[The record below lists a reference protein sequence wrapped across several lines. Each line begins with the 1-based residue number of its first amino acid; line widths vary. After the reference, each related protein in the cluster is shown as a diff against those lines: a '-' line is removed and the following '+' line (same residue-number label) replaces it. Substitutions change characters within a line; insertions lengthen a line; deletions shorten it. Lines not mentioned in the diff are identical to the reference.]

1 MATETPRDEAIE
13 RVVASAARMGVEL
26 DEAEAAEWVAAM
38 ATEASGG
45 ELVMDVDSGVY
56 GHRVTMLDFRP
67 EDLARFREMAVIVGF
82 EDRPPQITTAL
93 SISGSAA
100 QAKVNAYPAD
110 CDFFERVH
118 IKADTREEACRI
130 LADLMREKALATATG
145 PTHRL
150 WEVKFGSH
158 PVAGTKGGSPVGA
171 GSPMSWTMEEV
182 KAGQM
187 EVTLADGSLSVLT
200 WDDASHEPGWCK
212 LDWVIADKTR
222 GQLANASN
230 VLDPTWEA
238 PDGTI
243 VPLDGFLDP
252 YYQEVYLESE
262 SIPLFSK
269 LVKELSADSVDD
281 YVETLEHEVWK
292 YTVKEPNYG
301 KAARRMYNIFRM
313 NGKYHEA
320 AYIRELFDEP
330 VTALY
335 QVSALIR
342 TLDDAASSGDT
353 FDTNTMVAQVD
364 GLIMSAIQALDGPE
378 EAKMVGHLL
387 SLRNSLEARESHAE
401 RSDEMA
407 GIQDAA
413 LSAVNDY
420 FERALRS
427 VPEIEAYLEDIA
439 VRAP

>member
-1 MATETPRDEAIE
+1 MATEAPRDQAIAK
-13 RVVASAARMGVEL
+13 VLASATRLGVEL
-26 DEAEAAEWVAAM
+26 DEREAAEWVAAM
-38 ATEASGG
+38 ETEASGG
-45 ELVMDVDSGVY
+45 DLVVDVDSGVY
-56 GHRVTMLDFRP
+56 GHRVTMLDFQP
-67 EDLARFREMAVIVGF
+67 GDLARFREMAKVVGL
-82 EDRPPQITTAL
+82 EDRPPQVLTAL

-100 QAKVNAYPAD
+100 QSKINAYPAD

-118 IKADTREEACRI
+118 IRADTREEACAI
-130 LADLMREKALATATG
+130 LADLMREKALATAVG

-150 WEVKFGSH
+150 SEVKFGSH
-158 PVAGTKGGSPVGA
+158 PVAATKSGSPVGA
-171 GSPMSWTMEEV
+171 GSPMSWTVGEV
-182 KAGQM
+182 TAGQM
-187 EVTLADGSLSVLT
+187 EVSLADGSLQVYT
-200 WDDASHEPGWCK
+200 WEDASQEPGWCK
-212 LDWVIADKTR
+212 LDWVIADTTR

-281 YVETLEHEVWK
+281 YVDTLEHEVWK

-313 NGKYHEA
+313 NGHYKEA

-342 TLDDAASSGDT
+342 TLDEAAASGDA
-353 FDTNTMVAQVD
+353 FDTGTMVAQVD

-378 EAKMVGHLL
+378 EAEMVAHLL
-387 SLRNSLEARESHAE
+387 RLRNSLQARESRAD
-401 RSDEMA
+401 RSDEMS

-413 LSAVNDY
+413 LGAVNTY

-427 VPEIEAYLEDIA
+427 IPEIEAYLEDVA
-439 VRAP
+439 RRAP

>member
-1 MATETPRDEAIE
+1 MATETRDEAIAK
-13 RVVASAARMGVEL
+13 VVESATRIGIEL

-38 ATEASGG
+38 ETEASGG
-45 ELVMDVDSGVY
+45 ELVVDVDSGVY
-56 GHRVTMLDFRP
+56 GHRVTMLDFQP
-67 EDLARFREMAVIVGF
+67 EDLARFREMALVVGF
-82 EDRPPQITTAL
+82 EDRPPQVMTAL

-100 QAKVNAYPAD
+100 QSKINAYPAD

-118 IKADTREEACRI
+118 ITADTREEACTI
-130 LADLMREKALATATG
+130 LADLMREKALSTAVG

-158 PVAGTKGGSPVGA
+158 PVAATKGGAAVGA
-171 GSPMSWTMEEV
+171 GSPMSWTLEEI

-187 EVTLADGSLSVLT
+187 EVSLADGSLRVYT
-200 WDDASHEPGWCK
+200 WEEASHEPGWCK

-252 YYQEVYLESE
+252 YYQEVYLDSD

-281 YVETLEHEVWK
+281 YVDTLEHEVWK
-292 YTVKEPNYG
+292 YTVKDPNYG
-301 KAARRMYNIFRM
+301 KAARRMYNVFRM
-313 NGKYHEA
+313 NGRYKEA

-353 FDTNTMVAQVD
+353 FDTDTMVSQVD
-364 GLIMSAIQALDGPE
+364 GLIMSAIQALDGPA
-378 EAKMVGHLL
+378 EAEMVGHLL
-387 SLRNSLEARESHAE
+387 SLRNSLQARETREGRA
-401 RSDEMA
+401 DEMA
-407 GIQDAA
+407 GIQGAA
-413 LSAVNDY
+413 LNAVNEY

-427 VPEIEAYLEDIA
+427 VPEIEAYLEDVA
-439 VRAP
+439 RRAP

>member
-1 MATETPRDEAIE
+1 MGTETTRDEAIA
-13 RVVASAARMGVEL
+13 RVVKSATRLGVEL
-26 DEAEAAEWVAAM
+26 DEREAAEWVAAM
-38 ATEASGG
+38 ETEASGG
-45 ELVMDVDSGVY
+45 ELVVDVDSGVY
-56 GHRVTMLDFRP
+56 GHRVTMLDFQP
-67 EDLARFREMAVIVGF
+67 EDLARFREMSKVVGF
-82 EDRPPQITTAL
+82 EDRPPQVMTAL

-100 QAKVNAYPAD
+100 QSKINAYPAD

-118 IKADTREEACRI
+118 IRADTRQDACAI
-130 LADLMREKALATATG
+130 LADLMREKALATAVG

-158 PVAGTKGGSPVGA
+158 PVAATKGGSPVGA
-171 GSPMSWTMEEV
+171 GSPMSWTLEEV

-187 EVTLADGSLSVLT
+187 EVTLADGSLRVYT
-200 WDDASHEPGWCK
+200 WQEASHEPGWCK
-212 LDWVIADKTR
+212 LDWVIADRTR

-243 VPLDGFLDP
+243 APLDGFLDP

-262 SIPLFSK
+262 SIPLFLR

-301 KAARRMYNIFRM
+301 KATRRMYNIFRM
-313 NGKYHEA
+313 NGKYREA

-342 TLDDAASSGDT
+342 TLDDAASSGDV
-353 FDTNTMVAQVD
+353 FDTNTIVSQVD
-364 GLIMSAIQALDGPE
+364 GLIMSAIQALDGPD
-378 EAKMVGHLL
+378 EAEMVGHLL
-387 SLRNSLEARESHAE
+387 KLRNSLQAHESHAA
-401 RSDEMA
+401 RSDEMS

-413 LSAVNDY
+413 LGAVNDY

-427 VPEIEAYLEDIA
+427 VPEIEAYLEEIA
-439 VRAP
+439 RRAP

>member
-1 MATETPRDEAIE
+1 MATEATRDEAIA
-13 RVVASAARMGVEL
+13 RVVESATRLGVEL
-26 DEAEAAEWVAAM
+26 DEREAAEWVAAM
-38 ATEASGG
+38 ETEASGG
-45 ELVMDVDSGVY
+45 ELVVDVDSGVY
-56 GHRVTMLDFRP
+56 GHRVTMLDFQP
-67 EDLARFREMAVIVGF
+67 EDLARFREMSAIVGF
-82 EDRPPQITTAL
+82 EDRPPQVLTAL

-100 QAKVNAYPAD
+100 QSKVNAYPAD

-118 IKADTREEACRI
+118 IRADTREEACAI
-130 LADLMREKALATATG
+130 LADLMREKALATAVG

-158 PVAGTKGGSPVGA
+158 PVAAAKGGSPVGA

-182 KAGQM
+182 RAGQM
-187 EVTLADGSLSVLT
+187 EVTLADGSLRVYT
-200 WDDASHEPGWCK
+200 WEDASHEPGWCK

-262 SIPLFSK
+262 SIPLFQK

-313 NGKYHEA
+313 NGMYGQA
-320 AYIRELFDEP
+320 AFIRELFDEP

-335 QVSALIR
+335 QVSALVR
-342 TLDDAASSGDT
+342 TLDDAASSGEV
-353 FDTNTMVAQVD
+353 FDTGTMVSQVD

-378 EAKMVGHLL
+378 EAEMVAHLL
-387 SLRNSLEARESHAE
+387 KLRNSLQARESHAE
-401 RSDEMA
+401 RSDDMS

-413 LSAVNDY
+413 LSAVNTY

-427 VPEIEAYLEDIA
+427 VPEIEAYLEDVA
-439 VRAP
+439 RRAP

>member
-1 MATETPRDEAIE
+1 MATEAPRDQAIAK
-13 RVVASAARMGVEL
+13 VLASATRLGVEL
-26 DEAEAAEWVAAM
+26 DEREAAEWVAAM
-38 ATEASGG
+38 ETEASGG
-45 ELVMDVDSGVY
+45 DLVVDVDSGVY
-56 GHRVTMLDFRP
+56 GHRVTMLDFQP
-67 EDLARFREMAVIVGF
+67 GDLARFREMAKVVGL
-82 EDRPPQITTAL
+82 EDRPPQVLTAL

-100 QAKVNAYPAD
+100 QSKINAYPAD

-118 IKADTREEACRI
+118 IRADTREEACAI
-130 LADLMREKALATATG
+130 LADLMREKALATAVG

-150 WEVKFGSH
+150 SEVKFGSH
-158 PVAGTKGGSPVGA
+158 PVAATKSGSPVGA
-171 GSPMSWTMEEV
+171 GSPMSWTVGEV
-182 KAGQM
+182 TAGQM
-187 EVTLADGSLSVLT
+187 EVTLADGSLQVYS
-200 WDDASHEPGWCK
+200 WEDASHEPGWCK
-212 LDWVIADKTR
+212 LDWVIADTTR

-281 YVETLEHEVWK
+281 YVDTLEHEVWK

-301 KAARRMYNIFRM
+301 KAARRMYNVFRM
-313 NGKYHEA
+313 NGHYKEA

-342 TLDDAASSGDT
+342 TLDEAAASGDA
-353 FDTNTMVAQVD
+353 FDTGTMVAQVD

-378 EAKMVGHLL
+378 EAEMVAHLL
-387 SLRNSLEARESHAE
+387 RLRNSLQARESRAD
-401 RSDEMA
+401 RSDEMS

-413 LSAVNDY
+413 LGAVNTY

-427 VPEIEAYLEDIA
+427 IPEIEAYLEDVA
-439 VRAP
+439 RRAP

>member
-1 MATETPRDEAIE
+1 MTADTTRDEAIAK
-13 RVVASAARMGVEL
+13 VVESATRLGVEL
-26 DEAEAAEWVAAM
+26 DEREAAEWVAAM
-38 ATEASGG
+38 ETEASGG
-45 ELVMDVDSGVY
+45 ELVVDVDSGVY
-56 GHRVTMLDFRP
+56 GHRVTMLDFQP
-67 EDLARFREMAVIVGF
+67 EDLARFRAMAPIVGF
-82 EDRPPQITTAL
+82 EDRPPQVLTAL

-100 QAKVNAYPAD
+100 QSKVNAYPAD

-118 IKADTREEACRI
+118 IRADTREEACAI
-130 LADLMREKALATATG
+130 LADLMREKALATAVG

-158 PVAGTKGGSPVGA
+158 PVAGTKGGSAVGA

-187 EVTLADGSLSVLT
+187 EVALADGSLRVYT
-200 WDDASHEPGWCK
+200 WEDASHEPGWCK

-262 SIPLFSK
+262 SIPLFQK

-313 NGKYHEA
+313 NGMYSEA
-320 AYIRELFDEP
+320 AFIRELFDEP

-335 QVSALIR
+335 QVSALVR
-342 TLDDAASSGDT
+342 TLDDAASSGEV
-353 FDTNTMVAQVD
+353 FDTGTMVSQVD

-378 EAKMVGHLL
+378 EAEMVAHLL
-387 SLRNSLEARESHAE
+387 KLRNSLQARESHAQ
-401 RSDEMA
+401 RSDDMS

-413 LSAVNDY
+413 LSAVNTY

-427 VPEIEAYLEDIA
+427 VPEIEAYLVDVA
-439 VRAP
+439 RRAP